1 MTIAAAPAP
10 LKTLTACS
18 LCGLTTLHPL
28 TNETGGVFCCPSCR
42 EVAALLAESPAIKQE
57 QVQVKGRSG
66 VLSQSKGENVTMNLG
81 GMWCSSCAWLVSEQ
95 LRRTKGVVNA
105 EVSFIQGQAN
115 LTFDNALTNPVK
127 LKKRVRSLGYQATLP
142 NEKPRDEEES
152 FFTRLLIGGV
162 MVLHDVIVGAGIYGR
177 ELLGLASPET
187 QWLVDFFQIMMLVS
201 SIPVLLLLGLPIL
214 RAGFASL
221 LRGQPNIHTLIT
233 IGTFSAFGLSVRNL
247 IAGHGGLYFDTA
259 TMLIFL
265 VSIGRWLEMQ
275 AHKSSNKAVARLL
288 EQIPDQATVV
298 TDDQDKTVQVSE
310 LKPGM
315 RVRMRPGERFPVD
328 GLIAIGEG
336 DVDESLLTGEPKPV
350 THHEGD
356 KVQAGTI
363 NLDGSFEI
371 ITTAVGATTTAGQIG
386 RLLHEALWAR
396 SPLERMVDKLS
407 AWMTPLALALAT
419 IAFLIW
425 NYVSGLETG
434 LLVALSVLLI
444 ACPCA
449 LGLATPLTLWLSLE
463 RASES
468 GAILRSTAALE
479 RLAKVQKVFFD
490 KTGTLTQLP
499 MKVREI
505 FLDSNSL
512 LLKKT
517 GASVATAPQRCSL
530 TPELEFLRIIGS
542 VENDSEHPL
551 AKAIVEYANLIYI
564 KLSKPESFKA
574 LPALGVKAKLK
585 DRQIVIGSALLM
597 SAEGLKISTNV
608 KRQAEAWKEA
618 GQVVVYAGWD
628 GQVVGLVGLGE
639 TVREEAQEVVYQLQS
654 RGLELGVLTGDEFSA
669 GARWQKTLGIPVHAA
684 LSPNEKIMRLAQN
697 AAMVGD
703 GINDGPALAAATVG
717 LAMIHGTDVAR
728 SAADIVLMRDDLR
741 LIPWLFDL
749 SRESMLRVKQNLGWA
764 VIYNVI
770 GVALAMAGLLQ
781 PVFSAFAM
789 VASSIF
795 VTANAMKMNKF
806 PLLDENREAGRH
818 VNK

>member
-1 MTIAAAPAP
+1 MNLASASPANI
-10 LKTLTACS
+10 KTLTACS

-28 TNETGGVFCCPSCR
+28 SNDNGDVFCCPSCR
-42 EVAALLAESPAIKQE
+42 EVAALLAESPAVEQKQAQASE
-57 QVQVKGRSG
+57 RSESV
-66 VLSQSKGENVTMNLG
+66 VLSLG
-81 GMWCSSCAWLVSEQ
+81 GMWCSSCAWLVGEQ
-95 LRRTKGVVNA
+95 LRRTNGVVEA
-105 EVSFIQGQAN
+105 DVSFIQGQAN
-115 LTFDNALTNPVK
+115 LTFDSAITNPKK

-152 FFTRLLIGGV
+152 FFTRLLISGV
-162 MVLHDVIVGAGIYGR
+162 MVLHDMIVGGGIYVR
-177 ELLGLASPET
+177 ELMGWASPET
-187 QWLVDFFQIMMLVS
+187 AWLVHFFQIMMLVS
-201 SIPVLLLLGLPIL
+201 SIPVLILLGLPIL

-221 LRGQPNIHTLIT
+221 LRGQPNIHTLIM

-247 IAGHGGLYFDTA
+247 IIGHGGLYFDTA

-275 AHKSSNKAVARLL
+275 AHKSSNKAVSRLL
-288 EQIPDQATVV
+288 EQIPNQATVV
-298 TDDQDKTVQVSE
+298 TNNQDSVVNVAE

-315 RVRMRPGERFPVD
+315 RVRVRPGERFPVD

-356 KVQAGTI
+356 KVQAGTV
-363 NLDGSFEI
+363 NLDGSFEVI
-371 ITTAVGATTTAGQIG
+371 ATAVGASTTAGQIG

-425 NYVSGLETG
+425 YTIAGIETG
-434 LLVALSVLLI
+434 LMVALSVLLI

-463 RASES
+463 RAAES

-479 RLAKVQKVFFD
+479 RLSKIQRIFFD

-505 FLDSNSL
+505 FVD
-512 LLKKT
+512 
-517 GASVATAPQRCSL
+517 QIQ
-530 TPELEFLRIIGS
+530 EHEFLRITGS

-551 AKAIVEYANLIYI
+551 AKAVVDFAKSKQV

-574 LPALGVKAKLK
+574 LPVLGVKANL
-585 DRQIVIGSALLM
+585 DNMQIVVGSARLM
-597 SAEGLKISTNV
+597 SAEGLSMPTDISQ
-608 KRQAEAWKEA
+608 QAEAWKEA
-618 GQVVVYAGWD
+618 GHIVIYAGWD
-628 GQVVGLVGLGE
+628 GRVAGIFALGE
-639 TVREEAQEVVYQLQS
+639 KIREEAKDMIHQLQS
-654 RGLELGVLTGDEFSA
+654 RGLELGVLTGDEASA
-669 GARWQKTLGIPVHAA
+669 GARWQKVLGIPVSAA
-684 LSPNEKIMRLAQN
+684 LSPDEKMKRLIEN
-697 AAMVGD
+697 SAMVGD
-703 GINDGPALAAATVG
+703 GINDGPALAAATIG
-717 LAMIHGTDVAR
+717 LAMNHGTDVAR
-728 SAADIVLMRDDLR
+728 SAADIVLVRDDLR
-741 LIPWLFDL
+741 VIPWLVDL
-749 SRESMLRVKQNLGWA
+749 SRESMKRVKQNLGWA
-764 VIYNVI
+764 VIYNLV
-770 GVALAMAGLLQ
+770 GVGLAMAGLLQ

-795 VTANAMKMNKF
+795 VTTNAMKMNKF
-806 PLLDENREAGRH
+806 PLLDDENMKVE
-818 VNK
+818 

>member
-1 MTIAAAPAP
+1 MNLASASP
-10 LKTLTACS
+10 LKTKTITICC

-28 TNETGGVFCCPSCR
+28 SNDSGDVFCCPSCR
-42 EVAALLAESPAIKQE
+42 EVAALLAESPAVE
-57 QVQVKGRSG
+57 QNQAQALEGSG
-66 VLSQSKGENVTMNLG
+66 EVILSLG

-95 LRRTKGVVNA
+95 LKRTKGVVDA
-105 EVSFIQGQAN
+105 EVSFIQMQAN
-115 LTFDNALTNPVK
+115 ITFDSAITNDRA

-162 MVLHDVIVGAGIYGR
+162 MVLHDMVVGGGIYVR
-177 ELLGLASPET
+177 ELMGWATPET
-187 QWLVDFFQIMMLVS
+187 AWLVHFFQIMMLVS
-201 SIPVLLLLGLPIL
+201 SLPVLILLGLPIL

-221 LRGQPNIHTLIT
+221 LRGQPNIHTLIM

-247 IAGHGGLYFDTA
+247 ILGYGGLYFDTA

-275 AHKSSNKAVARLL
+275 AHKSSNKTVTRLL
-288 EQIPDQATVV
+288 EQIPDKATVV
-298 TDDQDKTVQVSE
+298 RDEGDTIVYVAE

-315 RVRMRPGERFPVD
+315 RVRIRPGERFPVD

-350 THHEGD
+350 THREGE
-356 KVQAGTI
+356 KVQAGTV
-363 NLDGSFEI
+363 NLDGSFEVI
-371 ITTAVGATTTAGQIG
+371 ATAVGSSTTAGQIG

-425 NYVSGLETG
+425 YSIAGLETG
-434 LLVALSVLLI
+434 LMVALSVLLI

-463 RASES
+463 RAAGS
-468 GAILRSTAALE
+468 GAILRSTSALE
-479 RLAKVQKVFFD
+479 RLAKVERIFFD

-505 FLDSNSL
+505 FVDQVN
-512 LLKKT
+512 
-517 GASVATAPQRCSL
+517 
-530 TPELEFLRIIGS
+530 ENEFLRIAGS

-551 AKAIVEYANLIYI
+551 AEAIVEFAKLKQV

-574 LPALGVKAKLK
+574 LPALGVKANL
-585 DRQIVIGSALLM
+585 DNMQIVIGSARLM
-597 SAEGLKISTNV
+597 SAEGLGMSTNIS
-608 KRQAEAWKEA
+608 RQAEAWKEV
-618 GQVVVYAGWD
+618 GHIVIYAGWD
-628 GQVVGLVGLGE
+628 GQVTGILALGE
-639 TVREEAQEVVYQLQS
+639 KIRAEVKDVLHQLQS
-654 RGLELGVLTGDEFSA
+654 RGLELGVLTGDEARA
-669 GARWQKTLGIPVHAA
+669 GERWQKALGIPVSAA
-684 LSPNEKIMRLAQN
+684 LSPDEKMKRLIEN
-697 AAMVGD
+697 SAMVGD
-703 GINDGPALAAATVG
+703 GINDGPALAAATIG
-717 LAMIHGTDVAR
+717 LAMNHGTDVAR
-728 SAADIVLMRDDLR
+728 SAADIVLVRNDLR
-741 LIPWLFDL
+741 VIPWLVDL
-749 SRESMLRVKQNLGWA
+749 SHESMKRVKQNLGWA
-764 VIYNVI
+764 VIYNLI
-770 GVALAMAGLLQ
+770 GVGLAMAGLLQ

-806 PLLDENREAGRH
+806 PLLEETSEQL
-818 VNK
+818 

>member
-1 MTIAAAPAP
+1 M
-10 LKTLTACS
+10 
-18 LCGLTTLHPL
+18 
-28 TNETGGVFCCPSCR
+28 E
-42 EVAALLAESPAIKQE
+42 ESPATTTVITNE
-57 QVQVKGRSG
+57 ANTENIT
-66 VLSQSKGENVTMNLG
+66 LSLG

-95 LRRTKGVVNA
+95 LKRTTGVVNA
-105 EVSFIQGQAN
+105 EVSFIQQQAN
-115 LTFDNALTNPVK
+115 LTFDNALTNPNK

-142 NEKPRDEEES
+142 DETPHDEEEG
-152 FFTRLLIGGV
+152 FYTRLLIGGV
-162 MVLHDVIVGAGIYGR
+162 MVLHDMIVGTGIYAR
-177 ELLGLASPET
+177 ELLGWVTPES
-187 QWLVDFFQIMMLVS
+187 QPLVDFFQVMMLIT
-201 SIPVLLLLGLPIL
+201 SIPVLILLGLPIL

-275 AHKSSNKAVARLL
+275 AHKSSNKAVMKLL
-288 EQIPDQATVV
+288 EQIPDTATIV
-298 TDDQDKTVQVSE
+298 TGEADKTVSVAE

-315 RVRMRPGERFPVD
+315 RVRVRPGEKFPVD

-350 THHEGD
+350 THREGD
-356 KVQAGTI
+356 AVKAGTI
-363 NLDGSFEI
+363 NLDGGFEV
-371 ITTAVGATTTAGQIG
+371 ITTAVGESTTAGQIG

-407 AWMTPLALALAT
+407 AWMTPIALALAA

-463 RASES
+463 RAAES

-479 RLAKVQKVFFD
+479 RLAKVEKVFFD

-499 MKVREI
+499 MKVHGI
-505 FLDSNSL
+505 FLES
-512 LLKKT
+512 
-517 GASVATAPQRCSL
+517 ASKLADGQGSRSL
-530 TPELEFLRIIGS
+530 TPESTFLQIIAS
-542 VENDSEHPL
+542 IENESEHPL
-551 AKAIVEYANLIYI
+551 AKAIVDYAKSQEI
-564 KLSKPESFKA
+564 KLSKAESFKA
-574 LPALGVKAKLK
+574 LPALGVKAELNGK
-585 DRQIVIGSALLM
+585 QILIGSARLM
-597 SAEGLKISTNV
+597 SNENFETPENI
-608 KRQAEAWKEA
+608 RQQAETWKET
-618 GQVVVYAGWD
+618 GLLVVYIGWD
-628 GQVVGLVGLGE
+628 GYVVGLVGLGE
-639 TVREEAQEVVYQLQS
+639 TIRAEAKDVVHQLQS
-654 RGLELGVLTGDEFSA
+654 RGLELGVLTGDESSA
-669 GARWQKTLGIPVHAA
+669 GARWQKTLGIPVKAA
-684 LSPNEKIMRLAQN
+684 LSPDEKMNHLSQN

-717 LAMIHGTDVAR
+717 LAMNHGTDVAR
-728 SAADIVLMRDDLR
+728 TAADIVLMRDDLNV
-741 LIPWLFDL
+741 IPWLIDL
-749 SRESMLRVKQNLGWA
+749 SRESMRRVRQNLGWA

-789 VASSIF
+789 IASSIF
-795 VTANAMKMNKF
+795 VTTNAMKMNQF
-806 PLLDENREAGRH
+806 PLLDVIGNNSAG
-818 VNK
+818 VK